1 MFLPSVGGKH
11 KEVIENWLSQAK
23 AFVSQYARFIWTV
36 GRNLV
41 VIFFLCALSI
51 LLLSKAFFMPPIPL
65 NKLETVALT
74 SLYAVN
80 FYQFLLSQ
88 IPSWPESMPFNGA
101 NIHFDEGYI
110 QIFVSLMASVLVF
123 IVVIMMIYAVRHVL
137 FTLNRLFGNQRHPY
151 LDIDCARWPLVTVF
165 IAAHNEEKVIE
176 GCLKALLNSNYPV
189 SALRIVPVNDRSSDG
204 TRDIIDQY
212 VSQFPGRITPFHRT
226 SGKPGKAAALKDAL
240 VHAHGDLAII
250 FDADYIP
257 GRGLLKQLIAPFF
270 DPEVGAVMGRVVPI
284 NAGVNLLTR
293 MLDLERSGG
302 YQVDQQAR
310 MNLKLVPQY
319 GGTVGGVRLSAVEAS
334 GGWHDNVLAEDT
346 DITYRLLING
356 WKTIYTNRSECY
368 EEVPEDWAVRIK
380 QVKRWAKGHNQV
392 LVRYWYSFIKSDYL
406 SLRERVDGLLLLFV
420 FVMPPLL
427 LLGWFLAVALYFL
440 NAGSL
445 VSALIPVFALLAYGT
460 MGNFAAFFEITIAVL
475 LDGNRRR
482 ILLLPFNLLGFFIS
496 LFAISSSVT
505 SLIGDHLFKR
515 DMVWE
520 KTIRYRKA

>member
-1 MFLPSVGGKH
+1 MFLPSSGGKQ
-11 KEVIENWLSQAK
+11 KEEAENWLSQAK
-23 AFVSQYARFIWTV
+23 GFVSQYVSFIWTV
-36 GRNLV
+36 GRKLA
-41 VIFFLCALSI
+41 VIFSLCALSI
-51 LLLSKAFFMPPIPL
+51 LLLSKAFAMPSVPL
-65 NKLETVALT
+65 NKHENIALT
-74 SLYAVN
+74 SIYAVK
-80 FYQFLLSQ
+80 FYQYLLSQ
-88 IPSWPESMPFNGA
+88 ISSWPEYIPFYGSDNNFNGG
-101 NIHFDEGYI
+101 NL
-110 QIFVSLMASVLVF
+110 QILVSLMASILAF
-123 IVVIMMIYAVRHVL
+123 IVMIMMIYALRHVF

-189 SALRIVPVNDRSSDG
+189 NAMRIVPVNDRSSDG
-204 TRDIIDQY
+204 TRDIIDHY
-212 VSQFPGRITPFHRT
+212 VRQFPGRITPFHRVN
-226 SGKPGKAAALKDAL
+226 GKPGKAAALKDAL
-240 VHAHGDLAII
+240 VYSHGDLAII

-257 GRGLLKQLIAPFF
+257 GKGLLKQLIAPFF

-392 LVRYWYSFIKSDYL
+392 LVRYWYPFIKSEYL
-406 SLRERVDGLLLLFV
+406 SVRERIDGLLLLLV

-445 VSALIPVFALLAYGT
+445 VSAIIPVFALLAYGT

-496 LFAISSSVT
+496 LFAISSSVA